1 MKRLALFCLLLAAAF
16 ALAAPPA
23 QAQARQQALV
33 DRATLTL
40 QDIMTGPHGADGV
53 ALLKAAR
60 AVMICPRIFKAGF
73 ILGGSGGDC
82 VLVARAGGGSWSDPA
97 FFTIGSGSI
106 GLQAGIQDSEVVLI
120 IRTERGLNALLNSHF
135 KVGADASVAIATIGG
150 GVQRSMAAPFQ
161 ADIVAIS
168 STRGLFAGVA
178 LDGSVLSSDPGWNQ
192 SYYGTAL
199 STRQII
205 IAMKANNP
213 GANPL
218 RAMLSRF
225 GG

>member
-1 MKRLALFCLLLAAAF
+1 MKRLVITLALLLISGLP
-16 ALAAPPA
+16 LARPARA
-23 QAQARQQALV
+23 QATQQALV
-33 DRATLTL
+33 DRATLAV

-53 ALLKAAR
+53 NLLKQAR
-60 AVMICPRIFKAGF
+60 AVMVCPRLFKAGF

-97 FFTIGSGSI
+97 FFSMGSGSI
-106 GLQAGIQDSEVVLI
+106 GLQAGVQDSELVMI

-150 GVQRSMAAPFQ
+150 GIQGATSSWLH
-161 ADIVAIS
+161 ADIVALS
-168 STRGLFAGVA
+168 RNRGLFAGA
-178 LDGSVLSSDPGWNQ
+178 SLDGSILSSDPGWNQ
-192 SYYGTAL
+192 GYYGADY

-205 IAMKANNP
+205 IDMKANNP

>member
-1 MKRLALFCLLLAAAF
+1 MKRLALVGLLLIAAF
-16 ALAAPPA
+16 ALGAPPA
-23 QAQARQQALV
+23 LAQAKQQALV
-33 DRATLTL
+33 DRATLAV
-40 QDIMTGPHGADGV
+40 QDVMTGPHGADGS

-60 AVMICPRIFKAGF
+60 AVMVCPRIFKAGF

-97 FFTIGSGSI
+97 FFTMGSGSI
-106 GLQAGIQDSEVVLI
+106 GLQAGVQDSEMVLI

-135 KVGADASVAIATIGG
+135 KIGADASVAIATIGG
-150 GVQRSMAAPFQ
+150 GVQRSMAAPLQ
-161 ADIVAIS
+161 ADIVALS
-168 STRGLFAGVA
+168 RTRGLFAGAA

-192 SYYGTAL
+192 AYYGKDF

-205 IAMKANNP
+205 IDMKANNP